1 MGNLTELSFFRIPP
15 DRVPNLVFNLLQGSQ
30 VLEWRHSET
39 DETGSGLAAEQLC
52 TLLGSHSKYCI
63 TIIPSGVSVGGF
75 HLEASQVRVI
85 GYDQAT
91 DVEVIFD
98 DRSLELDGGRTSVE
112 ALQRGA
118 AAFANSVGV
127 FEYACGYEPVMDLAT
142 RFFSNEALGP
152 LMRSRRYGE

>member
-1 MGNLTELSFFRIPP
+1 MGNLTELSFLRIPL
-15 DRVPNLVFNLLQGSQ
+15 DRAPNLVSNLLQGFQ

-39 DETGSGLAAEQLC
+39 DEAGSDLASDQLC
-52 TLLGSHSKYCI
+52 GMLGSYANYCI
-63 TIIPSGVSVGGF
+63 TIIPTGVSVGGF
-75 HLEASQVRVI
+75 HIEASQVRVI
-85 GYDQAT
+85 GYDQAI

-118 AAFANSVGV
+118 AALASSVGV

-142 RFFSNEALGP
+142 RFFSNDALGP